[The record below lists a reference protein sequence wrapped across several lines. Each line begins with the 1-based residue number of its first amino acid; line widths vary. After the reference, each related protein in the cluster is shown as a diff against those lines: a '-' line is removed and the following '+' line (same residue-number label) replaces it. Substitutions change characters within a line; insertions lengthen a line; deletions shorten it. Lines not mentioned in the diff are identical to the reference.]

1 MSLLGFEKQ
10 PTTSARCC
18 FTIRSTR
25 VSKWQLVADPAIP
38 RPREMIADECIREK
52 GPKYITKDCSYRYP
66 VCAFPYTHLGDREDG
81 SQIFHT
87 GRAHRG

>member
-25 VSKWQLVADPAIP
+25 VSKWQLVADPAIR
-38 RPREMIADECIREK
+38 RPREMIADECIRE
-52 GPKYITKDCSYRYP
+52 
-66 VCAFPYTHLGDREDG
+66 
-81 SQIFHT
+81 
-87 GRAHRG
+87 